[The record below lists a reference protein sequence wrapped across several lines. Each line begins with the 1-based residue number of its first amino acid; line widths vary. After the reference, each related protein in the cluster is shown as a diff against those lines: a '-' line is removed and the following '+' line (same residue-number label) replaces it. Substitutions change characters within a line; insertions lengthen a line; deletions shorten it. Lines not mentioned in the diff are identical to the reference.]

1 MKILVTGNKGY
12 IGALMVPMLKKEG
25 HQITGLDTNFFEG
38 CNFQEEK
45 ISTPEIQKDLRDIN
59 ISDLKGY
66 EAIIHLAALSNDP
79 LSNLNPKI
87 TYDIN
92 YEATVNLAETAK
104 KAEVSRFVLSS
115 TCSVYGSSGEH
126 IITEGSEPN
135 PITPYAESKV
145 MSEQEITKMC
155 DTNFTPTFLR
165 SATAYGVSPKLRAD
179 LVLNNLVGWA
189 YTTGTVLLKSDG
201 MSWRP
206 IAHIEDISNA
216 FQATLKEPREKISK
230 EIFNV
235 GRKNENYRIKELA
248 EIVADTVPDSRV
260 SFAEGAGP
268 DKRSYRVDFTK
279 IQKTLTYYKP
289 KWTARKGALELY
301 KAYKSVNLTQ
311 EELESNKYIRL
322 KHLKKLMNTGKLD
335 QELRWIRDQ

>member
-1 MKILVTGNKGY
+1 MRIIVTGNKGY
-12 IGALMVPMLKKEG
+12 IGALMVPMLTKDG
-25 HQITGLDTNFFEG
+25 HQVTGLDTNFFND
-38 CNFQEEK
+38 CNFQDEK
-45 ISTPEIQKDLRDIN
+45 ISIPEIKKDLRDIKY
-59 ISDLKGY
+59 SDLKGQ

-79 LSNLNPKI
+79 LSNLKPKI

-92 YEATVNLAETAK
+92 YEATVKLAESAK
-104 KAEVSRFVLSS
+104 KAGVSRFLLSS
-115 TCSVYGSSGEH
+115 TCSVYGSSGEN
-126 IITEGSEPN
+126 IITEESEPG

-145 MSEQEITKMC
+145 MSEQEITKMA

-206 IAHIEDISNA
+206 IVHIEDISNA
-216 FQATLKEPREKISK
+216 FQATLKAPREKISK
-230 EIFNV
+230 QVFNV
-235 GRKNENYRIKELA
+235 GRNNENYRIKELA
-248 EIVADTVPDSRV
+248 GIVGEAVPGSNV
-260 SFAEGAGP
+260 SYAEGAGP

-279 IQKTLTYYKP
+279 ISNILKHYKP
-289 KWTARKGALELY
+289 KWTARKGAEELY
-301 KAYKSVNLTQ
+301 KAYQSVNLTL
-311 EELESNKYIRL
+311 EELESHKYIRL
-322 KHLKKLMNTGKLD
+322 KHLKNLMNTGKLD